1 MELQCYVLFGYVKYV
16 YDYFCLF
23 AGALGSSVLAYILPC
38 LFHMKI
44 CWHDLNPFVKAKD
57 IIIIIFGLVASLVSA
72 YTVIQ
77 EIAKNV

>member
-1 MELQCYVLFGYVKYV
+1 
-16 YDYFCLF
+16 
-23 AGALGSSVLAYILPC
+23 
-38 LFHMKI
+38 MKI